1 MMNTRRSLDAQAMAT
16 MLLLCMIWGGQQ
28 ISLKLAAPDLTPTFQ
43 IGLRSLL
50 AAVLVGLVMYVRRER
65 FITADTWRSGVL
77 AGLFFGLEFVLV
89 GEALRYTTAS
99 HTVVFLYTAP
109 IFVAFAL
116 HWTLPSERLHLLQW
130 AGIGLAFIG
139 LALAFLGKNAP
150 TVTQLPQQLW
160 GDILALG
167 AGLSWAAT
175 TVTVRCSTLAQA
187 PATQTL
193 QYQLTISA
201 IMILATAGL
210 LGQWHFN
217 PTLVA
222 LSSLAFQVVIVSFF
236 SYLTWFALLKK
247 YVAAQ
252 LGVFSFM
259 TPLFGVL
266 AGVLILHEPLEIN
279 FIMGAALVLLGIL
292 LVSGKNWLL
301 SLWAHR

>member
-1 MMNTRRSLDAQAMAT
+1 MTTRRSLDAQAMST

-28 ISLKLAAPDLTPTFQ
+28 ITLKLAASDLTPTFQ

-50 AAVLVGLVMYVRRER
+50 AAVLVGLLMYYRRET
-65 FITADTWRSGVL
+65 FITVSTWR
-77 AGLFFGLEFVLV
+77 AGLWAGFFFGLEFILV

-109 IFVAFAL
+109 IFVAL
-116 HWTLPSERLHLLQW
+116 VLQWQIPTERLHSLQW
-130 AGIGLAFIG
+130 LGISLAFVGLAF
-139 LALAFLGKNAP
+139 AFLGKNAP
-150 TVTQLPQQLW
+150 NATAPLPNQLW

-175 TVTVRCSTLAQA
+175 TVTIRCSALAQA

-193 QYQLTISA
+193 QYQLIISA
-201 IMILATAGL
+201 IMILIVAGL

-217 PTLVA
+217 PTSTA
-222 LSSLAFQVVIVSFF
+222 ISSLLFQVIVVSFF
-236 SYLTWFALLKK
+236 SYLAWFALLKN
-247 YVAAQ
+247 YLASQ

-266 AGVLILHEPLEIN
+266 AGVLILNEPLETH
-279 FIMGAALVLLGIL
+279 FILGAALVMAGIL

-301 SLWAHR
+301 SIWAKK